1 MIRGHDSG
9 YDSKKCNMHVV
20 INFVYAISGNTL
32 MGTSSPPSAHLRG
45 FVLGIAKAIARD
57 SCMCKNVS
65 AFVTAAS
72 HTHVKSRLLLPHLH
86 LTQ

>member
-32 MGTSSPPSAHLRG
+32 Y
-45 FVLGIAKAIARD
+45 
-57 SCMCKNVS
+57 VS
-65 AFVTAAS
+65 IIYIYDTWLVNGGY
-72 HTHVKSRLLLPHLH
+72 
-86 LTQ
+86 